1 MDSQVKIYFLIQS
14 NLSFANNLN
23 GFCGKNI

>member
-14 NLSFANNLN
+14 DLSFANYLN
-23 GFCGKNI
+23 GFCGKNT